1 MTRTSV
7 LLFMIWLL
15 AGLTLAQAQPHAE
28 PPEVDPGFASTDSV
42 AIVGG
47 QLVDLERGAATPNRG
62 ILVVNGRFQVVDME
76 LSAETL
82 DAAQTVELEDNQY
95 LLPGL
100 VDLHAH
106 YNMDLVGEGRVDET
120 AYNPLIYLANGVT
133 TTFPAGEY
141 DPEPM
146 MEMRQRIDR
155 GEQLGPRVL
164 NSGPYIGSSNPE
176 WTDDMDAEAIY
187 DLVDTWAERGAQGLK
202 AKGAS
207 PDELE
212 PLIRRAHQHGLTVTG
227 HLDSGFRGTTNAR
240 EAIQMG
246 IDRVEHILG
255 GHALDPERPAYPVW
269 NEVDTTDADFR
280 AIAQMFVDHE
290 VHFTPT
296 LTAPVYFADPD
307 GTPGF
312 DDWAGEQ
319 EFFTP
324 HVRETWT
331 ERQSEATGSELM
343 DNLHEAML
351 RTTKAFYDAGGSHLI
366 TLGTDKPAWGDYL
379 PGFGAHRE
387 LHALVRAG
395 IPEASALR
403 IATRN
408 GAEAIGKGDLLG
420 SVAAGK
426 LADLLVV
433 EGNPLDQITNTRE
446 VELVMKAGQL
456 YDPDRLLEA
465 ARGQIGPDG
474 PNDHDAWG
482 R

>member
-1 MTRTSV
+1 MARTSV
-7 LLFMIWLL
+7 LLFTIWLL

-28 PPEVDPGFASTDSV
+28 PPEVDPAFASTDSI

-47 QLVDLERGAATPNRG
+47 QLVDLERGAAAPNRG
-62 ILVVNGRFQVVDME
+62 ILVVNGRFQVVDAE

-82 DAAQTVELEDNQY
+82 DAAQTVELDDDQY

-133 TTFPAGEY
+133 TTFPAGDD

-146 MEMRQRIDR
+146 MEMRPRIDR
-155 GEQLGPRVL
+155 GEQVGPRVL
-164 NSGPYIGSSNPE
+164 NSGPYIGRSNPE
-176 WTDDMDAEAIY
+176 WGDDMDPEAIY
-187 DLVDTWAERGAQGLK
+187 ELVDTWAERGAQGFK

-255 GHALDPERPAYPVW
+255 GHALDPEQPAYPVW
-269 NEVDTTDADFR
+269 NEVDTTDAEFR
-280 AIAQMFVDHE
+280 AIAQKFIDYE

-296 LTAPVYFADPD
+296 LTAPVYFATPSE
-307 GTPGF
+307 TPGF
-312 DDWAGEQ
+312 DDWADEKG
-319 EFFTP
+319 FFTP
-324 HVRETWT
+324 YVRERWA
-331 ERQSEATGSELM
+331 ERQDEATGSELM
-343 DNLHEAML
+343 DELHAAML
-351 RTTKAFYDAGGSHLI
+351 RTTKAFYDAGGGHLI

-403 IATRN
+403 IGTRN
-408 GAEAIGKGDLLG
+408 GAEAIGKGELLG
-420 SVAAGK
+420 SVTVGK
-426 LADLLVV
+426 LADLVV
-433 EGNPLDQITNTRE
+433 VNGNPTDDITNTRD
-446 VELVMKAGQL
+446 VNLVMKAGQL

-465 ARGQIGPDG
+465 ARGAIGPDG
-474 PNDHDAWG
+474 PDAHDAWG